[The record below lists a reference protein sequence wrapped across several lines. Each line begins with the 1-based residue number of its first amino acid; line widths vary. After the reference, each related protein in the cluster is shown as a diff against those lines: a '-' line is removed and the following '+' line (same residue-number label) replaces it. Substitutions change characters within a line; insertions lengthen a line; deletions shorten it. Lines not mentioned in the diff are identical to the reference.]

1 VRQDL
6 LLLASRLLGGDCLI
20 LLLDNAIGFGLFLR
34 CVLAH
39 CFRGLVAHDIC
50 LSSNGFLTCG
60 ISVSPEGTSLCLFK
74 KGDANLQ
81 EGSEGSSKLTDLHF
95 HRMIAVVIQQRDG
108 IPRERLTVEG

>member
-1 VRQDL
+1 L
-6 LLLASRLLGGDCLI
+6 LRGDRLI
-20 LLLDNAIGFGLFLR
+20 LPLDNVIGLGLFLR

-60 ISVSPEGTSLCLFK
+60 ISVSPEGTSLCLFM

-81 EGSEGSSKLTDLHF
+81 EGSSKLTDLHF
-95 HRMIAVVIQQRDG
+95 HSMIAVVILQWDG
-108 IPRERLTVEG
+108 ITRERLTVEG

>member
-1 VRQDL
+1 MRQDL

-50 LSSNGFLTCG
+50 LSSNGFLPCG
-60 ISVSPEGTSLCLFK
+60 ISVSPEGTSLCLFMK
-74 KGDANLQ
+74 ADANLP
-81 EGSEGSSKLTDLHF
+81 EGSSKLTDLHF
-95 HRMIAVVIQQRDG
+95 HRMIAVIIQQGDG
-108 IPRERLTVEG
+108 ITLEGLTVEG